1 MILTDDQVK
10 TIADKGRELPDAI
23 LAPLV
28 IAAVLSMLDPQTP
41 ARAIDVP
48 ATPTKPDAP
57 AKPPTARVF
66 RKTVQ
71 AVQDVVGYVTANPGA
86 RMAAITNH
94 IGRERSWTRKL
105 VDRAMKDGLIERR
118 GDSRLPAYFPAS
130 AAPAE
135 PQQPSVLL
143 TEQRIDGENKQRLVR
158 VERRQGVGKRT
169 APATPSQRRF
179 ALVEF
184 LRARPGAQRGDIVKH
199 LACNLGQAQY
209 AMIQSMRAGEI
220 RMEGERAAARYYVRG
235 YVNGATPQ
243 QPATVSA

>member
-1 MILTDDQVK
+1 
-10 TIADKGRELPDAI
+10 
-23 LAPLV
+23 
-28 IAAVLSMLDPQTP
+28 
-41 ARAIDVP
+41 
-48 ATPTKPDAP
+48 
-57 AKPPTARVF
+57 
-66 RKTVQ
+66 
-71 AVQDVVGYVTANPGA
+71 
-86 RMAAITNH
+86 
-94 IGRERSWTRKL
+94 
-105 VDRAMKDGLIERR
+105 
-118 GDSRLPAYFPAS
+118 
-130 AAPAE
+130 
-135 PQQPSVLL
+135 
-143 TEQRIDGENKQRLVR
+143 
-158 VERRQGVGKRT
+158 VGKRT